1 MQRGDGPAFGG
12 AHRDESDQGEQGPE
26 SIRDLQRRR
35 RDATRLRA
43 DMEALLAAPMDDD
56 DDEDAPAEA
65 AGPTAAAAP
74 ARVWVVFHGAKWE
87 DPEGG
92 LRESD
97 SIAGVYA
104 TEEAAWRAAAEL
116 RKTQKDREDAWYQ
129 SYQVVSDQ

>member
-1 MQRGDGPAFGG
+1 MHRGDGPAFGG

-43 DMEALLAAPMDDD
+43 DMEALLAAPMDEE
-56 DDEDAPAEA
+56 DEEEAPAA
-65 AGPTAAAAP
+65 TSGPTPAAAP
-74 ARVWVVFHGAKWE
+74 ARVWVVFQGAKWE
-87 DPEGG
+87 DPDGG

-104 TEEAAWRAAAEL
+104 TEEAAWHAAAEL
-116 RKTQKDREDAWYQ
+116 RKTQKDRQDAWYQ
-129 SYQVVSDQ
+129 PYTVVGDQ